1 MIALPLGTP
10 GRCSVLLSVRSSG
23 PLSPDVHTD
32 WPPTLSDHHG
42 SCKLSLWVLKDSAH
56 FLSIILIQDVTG
68 GKERRRRGHA
78 ADYLR
83 RGLSRMMAK
92 LSSL

>member
-10 GRCSVLLSVRSSG
+10 GRCSVLLWSPR
-23 PLSPDVHTD
+23 PLSVDVHTD
-32 WPPTLSDHHG
+32 WLPTLSDHHW
-42 SCKLSLWVLKDSAH
+42 SCKLSLWVLSDSAH
-56 FLSIILIQDVTG
+56 FHSITLIQDVTG
-68 GKERRRRGHA
+68 GKKRRRRGHA

-83 RGLSRMMAK
+83 RGLYRMMAK